1 MENEHDI
8 FISYSDKDRELASKV
23 YDALVAEGFN
33 CWISF
38 NDIHHGEVWAKAI
51 TQGIKNSKTFLL
63 ILTPNS
69 NSSDQVLREIEY
81 ADKQKKKLYCY
92 KVGNIVTSDAL
103 DYFISSIQQFE
114 THKLSFAKGIERMS
128 KELKRFLGVQQRPSF
143 TPPIQKV
150 ISDDNTEKL
159 ILISKWIISVLCI
172 IAFFNMTFFQSLVWA
187 GIGYLSMGILLL
199 PPLKSFFIAKIPF
212 LRNRIYKALILVV
225 LLILTGLALEHKD
238 EETYSVDESLA
249 VDTTVAVDTSAFVD
263 TAAANPGDYST
274 WTIAQLEAK
283 APEGDAAVQVWLGKK
298 YFDIKDYTNAMKW
311 YLESAKNGEAVAK
324 FNIGNLY
331 FTGTGVEKDYTKALE
346 WYLEADKQGNASA
359 QSDIGY
365 MYHEGLGVTQDY
377 RRALQWYQK
386 AAEGGNASAQFNI
399 GYVYYN
405 GQGVSKDT
413 EIAKEWFLKAAKQ
426 GDITAKEWLKDKY
439 SITDY

>member
-8 FISYSDKDRELASKV
+8 FISYSDKDKELASKV

-92 KVGNIVTSDAL
+92 KVGNLVTSDAL

-114 THKLSFAKGIERMS
+114 THKLPFAKGIERMS
-128 KELKRFLGVQQRPSF
+128 NELKRYLGVQKTSF
-143 TPPIQKV
+143 VPPIQKV
-150 ISDDNTEKL
+150 ISEDGTEKL
-159 ILISKWIISVLCI
+159 ILIVKWISSVVCLI
-172 IAFFNMTFFQSLVWA
+172 TAMFMIFERKLVWA
-187 GIGYLSMGILLL
+187 GIGYLSMGIFLL

-212 LRNRIYKALILVV
+212 LRNRIYKSIV
-225 LLILTGLALEHKD
+225 LFGLLLFTGWNLPQENA
-238 EETYSVDESLA
+238 TVDSEPEIA
-249 VDTTVAVDTSAFVD
+249 VDTTAAAVDSV
-263 TAAANPGDYST
+263 AAVPGDYST
-274 WTIAQLEAK
+274 WSIAQLEAK
-283 APEGDAAVQVWLGKK
+283 APEGDAVVQVWLGKK
-298 YFDIKDYTNAMKW
+298 YDDIKDYTNAMKW

-324 FNIGNLY
+324 YNMGNLY
-331 FTGTGVEKDYTKALE
+331 FNGNGVEIDYTKALE
-346 WYLEADKQGNASA
+346 WYLEADKQGNSAA

-365 MYHEGLGVTQDY
+365 MYQKGLGVTQDY
-377 RRALQWYQK
+377 HRAMQWYLK
-386 AAEGGNASAQFNI
+386 ATERENATAQFNV
-399 GYVYYN
+399 GYLYYE
-405 GQGVSKDT
+405 GKGVDQDT
-413 EIAKEWFLKAAKQ
+413 EIAKQWFLKSARQDYK
-426 GDITAKEWLKDKY
+426 TAKNWLKDKY
-439 SITDY
+439 DITNY